1 MPGNVL
7 RHVLSAG
14 DGIAV
19 KGLGNCCPESI
30 CRVMH
35 PDLTQDQIEV
45 LAREIR
51 AKFAEW
57 ASRATNEEIH
67 EVYSPLYAETS
78 LDKRSLGELL
88 RPDLLKV
95 GQQPNTDMEGTLLY
109 PWLVLHVG
117 ANIVVIDE
125 SRNGMKCTNRIDPRE
140 SDEALFFSPDLDRT
154 SRYPTAVVVFTGGA
168 TKDRH
173 FAAVCRIEPED
184 GPSRLHASESVAD
197 DSHRNSGTEGHPSSI
212 PVEEAKAKARAAR
225 RSGRRRGRGGGR
237 TGQGAELPLLGG
249 RTAAK
254 EANGRSMTAT
264 APAAEPEAPAPPE
277 MHPASAAPAPPPAA
291 DAAGAPAEAGAGT
304 APAEEERLADAGEA
318 GGWGGAADCAPGAA
332 AERQDYPLPTE
343 GVPPGDPAAPDGM
356 DCTGVDVG
364 MAPPSPTGAGPE
376 VGSGLERES
385 EARAD
390 RELHGRRMRAARR
403 RRRREKSRPPRQMQ
417 PSEEE
422 RTAPPH
428 ESATTASGQVCADPD
443 STAAPAAP
451 AAGPAALAGVM
462 AARGTSADSPVT
474 PTGGP
479 DGRLVGAAPAG
490 AGQPSGAV
498 DAPQGIPSP
507 FLAQGGRV
515 SGGGAT
521 GEERP
526 SGSLPLAP
534 GVPSA
539 GAGAGTGT
547 AGASAVEMLVR
558 PPHVGPARWAAGAR
572 RPAPRRR
579 RKPREERGPLQGPTR
594 SAVALVSGALSAAAT
609 LVSGAVSAAA
619 TLFSGAV
626 SAAAT
631 LVSGAVSA
639 PATLFGRWVGLGGSP
654 AADMAGAPPAPPAAV
669 VGGGGVRVEVELP
682 EPLGGE
688 PGVGRVALDVPGD
701 FRVRELKLE
710 LERCTGVPVTHVRL
724 RPLEG
729 GETAGHK
736 GPRRGRKQLWAGTVA
751 DHAQQR
757 ATLRVQ
763 LQVRG
768 GPPGGAVLS
777 PAASPPGGPVGGG
790 GIFPLVAGFTHL
802 VSRPAAAIAALCAEL
817 PARVIEFLRA
827 IRGAGP
833 DPGPE
838 DPAVGRDDADAPE
851 WLDGECG

>member
-1 MPGNVL
+1 MQHTRASNHDSGASPRTRGHLGHARLEGASRPRAAAPPAAGGAAQVQVKSLAIGRLQISPATRGRMPGNVL

-78 LDKRSLGELL
+78 LDKRSLGDLL

-184 GPSRLHASESVAD
+184 GPSRLPASESVAD

-304 APAEEERLADAGEA
+304 A
-318 GGWGGAADCAPGAA
+318 
-332 AERQDYPLPTE
+332 
-343 GVPPGDPAAPDGM
+343 
-356 DCTGVDVG
+356 DVG

-443 STAAPAAP
+443 STAAPAAG

-619 TLFSGAV
+619 TLVG
-626 SAAAT
+626 
-631 LVSGAVSA
+631 G
-639 PATLFGRWVGLGGSP
+639 WVGLGGSP

-802 VSRPAAAIAALCAEL
+802 VSRPALAAAIAALCAEL